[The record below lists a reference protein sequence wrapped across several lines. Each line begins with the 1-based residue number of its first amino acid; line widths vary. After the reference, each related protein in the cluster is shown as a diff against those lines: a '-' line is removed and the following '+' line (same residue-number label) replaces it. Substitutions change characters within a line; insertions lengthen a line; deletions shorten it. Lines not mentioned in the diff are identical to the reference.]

1 MRALLVEDEA
11 LVALVAEDAMTA
23 LGFDVRV
30 AYSAEAA
37 LEALVDAPADLAVI
51 DIGLPDMRGDELAR
65 KIQQQVPD
73 IAIVIASGYDLDQI
87 SADLTTH
94 PRVTV
99 VAKPYTDAD
108 LATALS
114 GLGLL

>member
-23 LGFDVRV
+23 LGFDVHV

-73 IAIVIASGYDLDQI
+73 VAIVIASGYDLDQI
-87 SADLTTH
+87 SADLKTH